1 MPHEEAFSLAVKE
14 KRYFYAYSL
23 LKNYPQLQ
31 NTHSFLD
38 MQKAYTTAF
47 SQAKELL
54 NAGKKGEAELLLEP
68 FANIKEKRP
77 YIELLLHHKEMRE
90 RFIKAMEE
98 QNHTEAYIMTQK
110 LPLLCYLPLY
120 ASLESAMEQLLK
132 DAQKQLFAM
141 EFEAVQNSLEKLKEA
156 SYKPQEIKKIQKYL
170 RSTKELH
177 KLYEAGEF
185 VRCYE
190 LIDANHLLTQEFLLV
205 ELLQNHWQKLI
216 KKAEVLAQNGEF
228 YELKELFGDLI
239 FTESRQ
245 SVIRTLFCMS
255 FWSKI
260 EESLQKRDFDI
271 VQKLLYT
278 YLESFGYDS
287 KVRELI
293 SHYEEK
299 SKEKLAIIYGYKEP
313 AFSAWRDSVLF
324 KPRS

>member
-23 LKNYPQLQ
+23 LKNYPKLQ
-31 NTHSFLD
+31 DTQAFLD
-38 MQKAYTTAF
+38 MQKAYTSAF

-54 NAGKKGEAELLLEP
+54 SAGKKGEAELLLEP
-68 FANIKEKRP
+68 FISIKEKRP

-90 RFIKAMEE
+90 HFIKAIKE
-98 QNHTEAYIMTQK
+98 QSYTEAYVMTQK

-120 ASLESAMEQLLK
+120 ASLERAMEQLLK

-141 EFEAVQNSLEKLKEA
+141 EFEAVQNSLEKLQEA
-156 SYKPQEIKKIQKYL
+156 SYKPQETKKIQKYL
-170 RSTKELH
+170 KSAKKLQ

-185 VRCYE
+185 SKCYE
-190 LIDANHLLTQEFLLV
+190 LIDANHLLTQELV
-205 ELLQNHWQKLI
+205 LVDLLQKHWEKLI
-216 KKAEVLAQNGEF
+216 KKAEILAQNGEF
-228 YELKELFGDLI
+228 YELKELLGNLI

-245 SVIRTLFCMS
+245 TVMRTLFCMS

-260 EESLQKRDFDI
+260 EESLQKGDFDI

-278 YLESFGYDS
+278 YLETFGYDT

-293 SHYEEK
+293 SHYEAK

-313 AFSAWRDSVLF
+313 SFSAWRDSMLF
-324 KPRS
+324 KPHS

>member
-1 MPHEEAFSLAVKE
+1 
-14 KRYFYAYSL
+14 
-23 LKNYPQLQ
+23 
-31 NTHSFLD
+31 
-38 MQKAYTTAF
+38 
-47 SQAKELL
+47 
-54 NAGKKGEAELLLEP
+54 
-68 FANIKEKRP
+68 KRP

-98 QNHTEAYIMTQK
+98 QNHTEAYMMTQK

-120 ASLESAMEQLLK
+120 ASLERAMEELLK
-132 DAQKQLFAM
+132 NAQKQLFAM

-156 SYKPQEIKKIQKYL
+156 SYKLQEIKKIQKYL
-170 RSTKELH
+170 RSAKELH

-185 VRCYE
+185 ARCYE
-190 LIDANHLLTQEFLLV
+190 LIDGNHLLTQEFLLV

-216 KKAEVLAQNGEF
+216 KKAEVLARNGEF

-245 SVIRTLFCMS
+245 SVVRTLFCMS

-278 YLESFGYDS
+278 YLESFGYDT

-293 SHYEEK
+293 SHYEEQ
-299 SKEKLAIIYGYKEP
+299 SKEKLAIIYDYKEP
-313 AFSAWRDSVLF
+313 SFSAWRDSVLF